1 MHVLEEIRPF
11 PVVASAPL
19 SAPVGEHWRSIVVPA
34 KTVKHVF
41 IHNRSRCQSTKT
53 LYIFLE
59 FYTDHCDIRNKLVTG
74 VKASIAEPEP

>member
-1 MHVLEEIRPF
+1 VLEEIRPF

-34 KTVKHVF
+34 KAIKHVF
-41 IHNRSRCQSTKT
+41 VYNRSRCQSTKT
-53 LYIFLE
+53 WYIFLE
-59 FYTDHCDIRNKLVTG
+59 FYTDHCDIRYKLVTG